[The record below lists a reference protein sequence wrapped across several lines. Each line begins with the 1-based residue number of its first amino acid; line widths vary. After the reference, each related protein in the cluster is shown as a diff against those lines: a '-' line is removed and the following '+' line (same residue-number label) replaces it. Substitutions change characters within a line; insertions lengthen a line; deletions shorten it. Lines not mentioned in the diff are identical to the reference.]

1 MKITANCNYCNKSQI
16 NEMQFIA
23 GYCWNCLIKAQK
35 SSNLPIEL
43 LVEMLKEKMVIS

>member
-1 MKITANCNYCNKSQI
+1 
-16 NEMQFIA
+16 MQFIA